1 MPTITNTPAIA
12 GKMTTPV
19 ARVLIVEDEL
29 LIADNLEDILL
40 EAGYAV
46 VGIAV
51 SVQEAQELLVDH
63 QPDVVLLDIYL
74 KGGETSLEFA
84 RTLRAQHIPFIYI
97 SANANEGVLDTI
109 KATQPHGYIV
119 KPFRTKDILYTLEIA
134 FYRHAHSLEQKLR
147 EEKML
152 QISLT
157 NALTEASDW
166 TQKLLNVATYLQ
178 PFIPFDLITIS
189 LEDGKN
195 TRSCSFFRIG
205 LNEYQTIQ
213 PVDFLRMTGLTEQKY
228 DQLRAEIPPVEG
240 ITFFNGKE
248 YAESC
253 QRFRLKQIIAKT
265 FSLQAN
271 LLAIIPTTQGSK
283 FTVSFYSRQ
292 PDTYLPD
299 HVSLVDRLQQSIKL
313 TLERLL
319 AFDEIARLN
328 EQLGRENKYLQEQVK
343 STASFNEIVGSSPKL
358 KQVFKQV
365 EKVAPT
371 DATVLLTGESG
382 TGKELFARAI
392 HTLSLR
398 NDKLLVKVNCA
409 TLPANLI
416 ESELFGHEKGAFTGA
431 TERRIGKFELAHGGT
446 IFLDEI
452 GEMPIDLQAK
462 LLRVLQEKE
471 FERLGG
477 KGAHHTDVRVIAATN
492 RHLEKEIAEG
502 RFRLDLY
509 YRLSVFP
516 ILLPAL
522 RERQEDIPLL
532 AHFFAQK
539 FSQRMG
545 KSYQGISETTL
556 ADLLSYSWP
565 GNIRELENIIEQA
578 VIISDGRD
586 PLALG
591 RSLAKNWIIN
601 SPLNGPS
608 AYTLTTHLD
617 QIPLGTTEPKTL
629 SDVKNRHEQTER
641 EHILSILQQTNGKI
655 RGKGGA
661 ADLLGLK
668 PTTLEYRME
677 RLGIK
682 K

>member
-1 MPTITNTPAIA
+1 MPTSTNPAIA
-12 GKMTTPV
+12 GRPINPA

-40 EAGYAV
+40 EAGYTV

-51 SVQEAQELLVDH
+51 SVQEAQELLVEH
-63 QPDVVLLDIYL
+63 QPDLVLLDIYL
-74 KGGETSLEFA
+74 KGGETSLDFA
-84 RTLRAQHIPFIYI
+84 RILGVQHIPFIYI
-97 SANANEGVLDTI
+97 SANANDGVLDKI
-109 KATQPHGYIV
+109 KATQPYGYIV

-157 NALTEASDW
+157 NALTEPSDW

-178 PFIPFDLITIS
+178 PFIPFDLITLS
-189 LEDGKN
+189 LDEGK
-195 TRSCSFFRIG
+195 TSRSCSFFRIG
-205 LNEYQTIQ
+205 LNEYQTIH
-213 PVDFLRMTGLTEQKY
+213 PVDLLRMTGLTAQKY
-228 DQLRAEIPPVEG
+228 DQLRTEIPSLEG
-240 ITFFNGKE
+240 IILLNGNEFTE
-248 YAESC
+248 YC
-253 QRFRLKQIIAKT
+253 QRFRLAQIIAKT

-271 LLAIIPTTQGSK
+271 LLATLSTTQGSL

-299 HVSLVDRLQQSIKL
+299 HVALFERLQQSLRL

-328 EQLGRENKYLQEQVK
+328 EQLGRENKYLQEEVK
-343 STASFNEIVGSSPKL
+343 TTASFNEIVGTSPKL
-358 KQVFKQV
+358 HHVFKQV

-392 HTLSLR
+392 QSLSSR
-398 NDKLLVKVNCA
+398 KDKLLVKVNCA

-431 TERRIGKFELAHGGT
+431 TERRIGKFELAHQGT

-452 GEMPIDLQAK
+452 GEMPLDLQTK
-462 LLRVLQEKE
+462 LLRVLQEGE

-477 KGAHHTDVRVIAATN
+477 KGTLHTDVRVIAATN
-492 RHLEKEIAEG
+492 RQLEQEVAEG

-516 ILLPAL
+516 IQLPAL
-522 RERQEDIPLL
+522 RERPEDIPILS
-532 AHFFAQK
+532 HFFAQK
-539 FSQRMG
+539 YSQKMG
-545 KSYQGISETTL
+545 KSSPGISETTL
-556 ADLLSYSWP
+556 AELLSYTWP

-578 VIISDGRD
+578 VIISDGHG
-586 PLALG
+586 PLTLG
-591 RSLAKNWIIN
+591 RSLTNNWIIN
-601 SPLNGPS
+601 APLSSTPAN
-608 AYTLTTHLD
+608 YTQIIHPN
-617 QIPLGTTEPKTL
+617 QIPPSITEPKTL
-629 SDVKNRHEQTER
+629 SDVKSKHEQTER
-641 EHILSILQQTNGKI
+641 DYILSVLMQTNGKI

-661 ADLLGLK
+661 AELLGLK

-677 RLGIK
+677 KLGIK

>member
-1 MPTITNTPAIA
+1 MN
-12 GKMTTPV
+12 PV

-40 EAGYAV
+40 EAGYTV

-51 SVQEAQELLVDH
+51 SVQEAQELLVEH
-63 QPDVVLLDIYL
+63 QPDLVLLDIYL

-84 RTLRAQHIPFIYI
+84 RTLGGQHIPFIYI
-97 SANANEGVLDTI
+97 SANANDSVLDKI
-109 KATQPHGYIV
+109 KATQPYGYIV

-152 QISLT
+152 QIALT
-157 NALTEASDW
+157 NALSEPGDW
-166 TQKLLNVATYLQ
+166 TQRLLNVATYLQ
-178 PFIPFDLITIS
+178 PFIPFDFLTLS
-189 LEDGKN
+189 LDEAKA
-195 TRSCSFFRIG
+195 TRSYSFFRIG
-205 LNEYQTIQ
+205 PNEYQTIH
-213 PVDFLRMTGLTEQKY
+213 PADFLRMTGLTAQKY
-228 DQLRAEIPPVEG
+228 DQLRADLPPLAG
-240 ITFFNGKE
+240 LILLTGNE
-248 YAESC
+248 YAAFC
-253 QRFRLKQIIAKT
+253 QRFRLQQIIART
-265 FSLQAN
+265 FSLQAG
-271 LLAIIPTTQGSK
+271 LLATIATTQGSL

-292 PDTYLPD
+292 PDAYLPD
-299 HVSLVDRLQQSIKL
+299 HVSLLERLQQSVRL

-328 EQLGRENKYLQEQVK
+328 EQLGRENKYLQEEVK
-343 STASFNEIVGSSPKL
+343 TTASFNEIVGTSPNL
-358 KQVFKQV
+358 QQVFQQV

-382 TGKELFARAI
+382 TGKELFARAV
-392 HTLSLR
+392 HSLSSR
-398 NDKLLVKVNCA
+398 KDKLLVKVNCA

-431 TERRIGKFELAHGGT
+431 TERRIGKFELAHQGT

-452 GEMPIDLQAK
+452 GEMPLELQTK

-477 KGAHHTDVRVIAATN
+477 KGTIQSNVRVIAATN
-492 RHLEKEIAEG
+492 RHLEKEVAEG

-522 RERQEDIPLL
+522 RERQGDIPLL
-532 AHFFAQK
+532 AYFFARKYSQK
-539 FSQRMG
+539 MG
-545 KSYQGISETTL
+545 KAYQGISEATL
-556 ADLLSYSWP
+556 AELLRYTWP

-578 VIISDGRD
+578 VIISDGRG
-586 PLALG
+586 PLTLG
-591 RSLAKNWIIN
+591 RSLASNWIIN
-601 SPLNGPS
+601 SPLASQPVNNSLITQPNPIS
-608 AYTLTTHLD
+608 SVA
-617 QIPLGTTEPKTL
+617 EPKTL

-641 EHILSILQQTNGKI
+641 DYILSILQQTNGKI

-661 ADLLGLK
+661 AELLGLK

-677 RLGIK
+677 KLGIK